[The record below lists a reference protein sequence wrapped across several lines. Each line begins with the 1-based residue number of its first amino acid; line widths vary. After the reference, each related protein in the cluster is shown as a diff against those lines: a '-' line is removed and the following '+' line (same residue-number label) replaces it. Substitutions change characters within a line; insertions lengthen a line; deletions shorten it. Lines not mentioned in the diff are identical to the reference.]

1 MKGKRIFQIVLV
13 MLACM
18 LSFAACG
25 NTTELSSENTSE
37 NTVLIRSD
45 GSIEQY
51 ITSDFNKDYYNED
64 DLTAFAE
71 EQISSYNEK
80 AGGEQVSLVSVQV
93 KKKVVNMLLEY
104 KTVEDFAAFNSQ
116 EADFMTVKEAK
127 EEDRLPQTLYKTTG
141 KETEVS
147 LEDAKLNDNWYVL
160 FLAGDTDIK
169 AKEGIKYYSN
179 AILLNQTTVKADAKK
194 TAIIIF
200 KA

>member
-1 MKGKRIFQIVLV
+1 MKEKRIFHIFLIT
-13 MLACM
+13 LACM
-18 LSFAACG
+18 LSFTACG
-25 NTTELSSENTSE
+25 RKAELSSENTSE
-37 NTVLIRSD
+37 NTVLVRSD

-64 DLTAFAE
+64 DLTAFAK
-71 EQISSYNEK
+71 EQINSYNEK

-104 KTVEDFAAFNSQ
+104 KTAEDFAAFNSL
-116 EADFMTVKEAK
+116 EAEFMTVKEAK

-147 LEDAKLNDNWYVL
+147 LEDAKLKDNWYVFCL
-160 FLAGDTDIK
+160 KGDTDIK
-169 AKEGIKYYSN
+169 VKAGIKYYSN
-179 AILLNQTTVKADAKK
+179 AILLNQTTVKADEKEM
-194 TAIIIF
+194 AIIIF